1 MRKIT
6 SVCLFLALG
15 LFIFYLFIHN
25 SHLDK
30 VGAYLMDANWGLLV
44 LGALANLLSI
54 QVRVWRWKVLLRPA
68 KPDPSVAT
76 LTVATF
82 GGYFISTA
90 LPGRL
95 GEVIRP
101 LYAAAKEGLSRVTCL
116 TTAVVERFL
125 DILALLILF
134 GLYLFLYRPS
144 AGQYSLEMLVRVM
157 AYGIAG
163 CLALFGGLFWLVRS
177 RRPLPLPKALRPHVE
192 NFRQGLEFLRGGHL
206 LGATLALTALIW
218 GLIALNTWCVLLAFG
233 LRLPWTTPFM
243 LMAVSAVGFLIPT
256 PGGIGSVHKAFQV
269 GLVVFHGVDYDLATA
284 IAIIGH
290 ALGMGP
296 IALGGLI
303 GFWWAGVPV
312 REMLRFAKMKE

>member
-1 MRKIT
+1 MRKFI

-15 LFIFYLFIHN
+15 LIIFYLFLFN
-25 SHLDK
+25 SDLHQ
-30 VGAYLMDANWGLLV
+30 VGRYLGEAKWSLLI
-44 LGALANLLSI
+44 LGAVANLVSI
-54 QVRVWRWKVLLRPA
+54 LVRVWRWRVLLRPA
-68 KPDPSVAT
+68 KPNPSTAT

-82 GGYFISTA
+82 GGYFISTV

-101 LYAAAKEGLSRVTCL
+101 LYVAAREDISRVTCL

-125 DILALLILF
+125 DILALLLLF

-144 AGQYSLEMLVRVM
+144 ASQYSLELLVRIM

-163 CLALFGGLFWLVRS
+163 CLVLFGILFWLVRS
-177 RRPLPLPKALRPHVE
+177 ERPLPMPKALRPHLD
-192 NFRQGLEFLRGGHL
+192 NFRMGLHFLKGGRL
-206 LGATLALTALIW
+206 VLSTLALTGLIW
-218 GLIALNTWCVLLAFG
+218 GLIAFNTWCVLLAFG
-233 LRLPWTTPFM
+233 LHLPWTTPFM

-256 PGGIGSVHKAFQV
+256 PGGIGSVHKAFQI
-269 GLVVFHGVDYDLATA
+269 GLVVFHGVDYNLATA

-296 IALGGLI
+296 IALVGLI
-303 GFWWAGVPV
+303 GFWWAGVPI
-312 REMLRFAKMKE
+312 REMLRFAKIEK